1 MDLNALKL
9 MISVKNMIIMENV
22 FNVLIIILWLK
33 KVINVSKFAKVFK
46 KVFYIKKYF
55 ILLIYKKDTYGDRYN

>member
-46 KVFYIKKYF
+46 KVFYFKKNSRFY
-55 ILLIYKKDTYGDRYN
+55 

>member
-33 KVINVSKFAKVFK
+33 KVIMCLNLLKYSKRF
-46 KVFYIKKYF
+46 F
-55 ILLIYKKDTYGDRYN
+55 ILKKILDFINL

>member
-33 KVINVSKFAKVFK
+33 KVINVSKFAKVLK
-46 KVFYIKKYF
+46 
-55 ILLIYKKDTYGDRYN
+55 